1 MKVVFPKNIQKWMLA
16 GMTFQIGPISLS
28 IVQLFVVGVGVAWAM
43 AIFNTFSKSGGKAI
57 GALLAVLVLLIFVFI
72 AFFKMS
78 ELGLIAFVAKL
89 VRNLFFDTP
98 KKFQAN
104 YDKIDPLKVA
114 IKRTKSV
121 DQTQTVFEQKDKWF
135 SKERLDKIN
144 DSSLM

>member
-16 GMTFQIGPISLS
+16 GMTFQIWPISLS
-28 IVQLFVVGVGVAWAM
+28 IVQLFVVGIGVAAAM
-43 AIFNTFSKSGGKAI
+43 AIFNSVSKTWSKAI
-57 GALLAVLVLLIFVFI
+57 GALFAIIVLLIFVFV

-98 KKFQAN
+98 RKFQAN
-104 YDKIDPLKVA
+104 YDKIDPVKVA
-114 IKRTKSV
+114 VKRAKGN
-121 DQTQTVFEQKDKWF
+121 DDKQTIFEQKDSKF
-135 SKERLDKIN
+135 GKERLDKIN

>member
-16 GMTFQIGPISLS
+16 GMTFQIGPITLS
-28 IVQLFVVGVGVAWAM
+28 IVQLFVVGIGVAAAM
-43 AIFNTFSKSGGKAI
+43 AIFNSVSKTWSKAI
-57 GALLAVLVLLIFVFI
+57 GALFAIIVLLIFVFI

-78 ELGLIAFVAKL
+78 ELWLIAFVAKL

-104 YDKIDPLKVA
+104 YDKIDPLKIA
-114 IKRTKSV
+114 MKRSKGW
-121 DQTQTVFEQKDKWF
+121 DQTQTIFEQKDKTYT
-135 SKERLDKIN
+135 KDKLDKIN

>member
-1 MKVVFPKNIQKWMLA
+1 MLA

-28 IVQLFVVGVGVAWAM
+28 IVQLFVVWVGVAAAM

-57 GALLAVLVLLIFVFI
+57 GALLAIIVLLIFVFV

-98 KKFQAN
+98 RKFQAN
-104 YDKIDPLKVA
+104 YDKVDPLKVTM
-114 IKRTKSV
+114 KRAKWS
-121 DQTQTVFEQKDKWF
+121 DQKQTIFEQKDKSF
-135 SKERLDKIN
+135 SKDRLDKIN
-144 DSSLM
+144 DSGLL